1 LALNTPDTTV
11 LIDGTEYSNSTIDQ
25 VIIGFGRSVVWE
37 QARAS
42 YAQISLYNP
51 SNTNWTFDLNSTVV
65 IKTKNATG
73 TDRTLFTGK
82 INSFKG
88 RVLATGEVAEVGLVE
103 IIALGEFARMSRIL
117 VGEAG
122 YAREYDDV
130 RMTNIFT
137 EAGVSVDTVD
147 TPGVYEFDA
156 YSGGINNALT
166 LASKYA
172 DMAFGYIYE
181 TTTGT
186 VGYAN
191 ESRRTVAVA
200 ASGYDDIPTN
210 YIQAYSVA
218 SEKTSAD
225 VINDVYLTYGSN
237 ANKTATNATS
247 ITSYGLIAAN
257 IQTELHNATEA
268 QYQANRYIALKASP
282 ETNLSAFNIELLNPN
297 ISNADVDIFLQLYMG
312 KAISITGLSNSI
324 IHTTYEGF
332 VEGWSWNIS
341 RTNISLSINSTSS
354 IYSLT
359 PTRWQDVDAA
369 LIWSAVNPTLQ
380 WAQYN

>member
-1 LALNTPDTTV
+1 MALNTPDTTV
-11 LIDGTEYSNSTIDQ
+11 LIDGTEYSNNTINQ

-37 QARAS
+37 QARSS

-51 SNTNWTFDLNSTVV
+51 TNTNWPFDLNSTVV

-82 INSFKG
+82 INSFSGKIA
-88 RVLATGEVAEVGLVE
+88 ATGAVAEVGLVE
-103 IIALGEFARMSRIL
+103 IIALGTFARMSRIL
-117 VGEAG
+117 IGGSG
-122 YAREYDDV
+122 YSREYDDV

-137 EAGVSVDTVD
+137 DAGVSIDTVD

-156 YSGGINNALT
+156 YSGGVDNALT

-191 ESRRTVAVA
+191 ESRRTLAVA

-218 SEKTSAD
+218 SEKSSTD
-225 VINDVYLTYGSN
+225 VINDVYLTYGTSGS
-237 ANKTATNATS
+237 KTSTNAAS
-247 ITSYGLIAAN
+247 IATYGLIAAN
-257 IQTELHNATEA
+257 IQTELHHATEA
-268 QYQANRYIALKASP
+268 QYQADRYIALKSIP
-282 ETNLSAFNIELLNPN
+282 EMNLSAFNIELLNPN
-297 ISNADVDIFLQLYMG
+297 ITNADVDIFLQLYMG

-359 PTRWQDVDAA
+359 PTRWQDVSA
-369 LIWSAVNPTLQ
+369 LLVWSAVNPALQ
-380 WAQYN
+380 WADYN